1 MVASNAT
8 RQRTGQ
14 KEEVATIFSS
24 FEIYPGFPLLWGE
37 AQAQNPDGAD
47 AGPSLMP
54 PSQGQGAGTSMCE

>member
-24 FEIYPGFPLLWGE
+24 FEIYPG
-37 AQAQNPDGAD
+37 AD